1 MANYMGLPI
10 LPPAD
15 GGGGSG
21 TNLFNLSASV
31 TLDAQSF
38 NTGITNLV
46 LAIDSLNTKMIAVM
60 NSIYTLVDT
69 TRGGIESSASSA
81 QSIITALQQA
91 SGEVTSAIRESSSA
105 AGNVEDAA
113 DDATAAVRKTGEAAE
128 DVGEAAEGAT
138 EAADETEQ
146 AVERMGAAAQRGGSF
161 FSSFLQ
167 AAQDVWGTVTN
178 VAGFVS
184 SVSGFVWDI
193 GSNLVDS
200 AVTVADE
207 ERRFST
213 IFKGVEDDANAA
225 LESISEKTG
234 YHVGLLRG
242 NFASIYTQLRA
253 AGWDHAEAMKMSEE
267 AMLLAADA
275 AATYGI
281 SMDEATSRTL
291 SFMRGNIEAGE
302 SIGLFTSATTREQYS
317 KKLYGKE
324 WKDLTEKERENIM
337 LMIGTDI
344 YTDAGLSGAA
354 AEYAATFSVAMQNLQ
369 RVWLETKAILGT
381 PIVNA
386 MVPVLDKLQKW
397 VEDNPEKIDKLADGI
412 AKLVEAFADVFIAF
426 VEDLD
431 DEMINNIIN
440 IVLDFFEALAG
451 LAQILPPIVDFLLP
465 IVQWGMENIT
475 GPAIEGINMI
485 MDGDIVGGLWKF
497 TTAINPMVTS
507 GKAGFD
513 LLGTVG
519 GWLGFGG
526 DDDVAAVD
534 GMDRGPSMMQPEGS
548 FQNESAAAAAAKG
561 DIDDHMWQALR
572 DVAMYATTGYLPYG
586 SPWNDFKAG
595 TVEADLLDRF
605 GDFME
610 STYNDPDT
618 RNAVVDGLTPILEA
632 IPGMITSGIPAAM
645 SGVSVQMDGVTVGHL
660 VAPTVMGDMARS
672 VRGSRYTGGGN
683 NA

>member
-1 MANYMGLPI
+1 MANNMGLPI
-10 LPPAD
+10 LPPA
-15 GGGGSG
+15 GGGGGAG

-31 TLDAQSF
+31 TLDAESF
-38 NTGITNLV
+38 STGIANLKQ
-46 LAIDSLNTKMIAVM
+46 AIDNIDQKMSDVI
-60 NSIYTLVDT
+60 NSINALVET

-81 QSIITALQQA
+81 QDIIAALQQS

-113 DDATAAVRKTGEAAE
+113 DDATAAVRRTGEAAE

-146 AVERMGAAAQRGGSF
+146 AVERMGAAAQRGGLSF
-161 FSSFLQ
+161 ASFLQ
-167 AAQDVWGTVTN
+167 IAQDVWGTV
-178 VAGFVS
+178 S
-184 SVSGFVWDI
+184 SVAGFVWDI
-193 GSNLVDS
+193 GTDLVDS
-200 AVTVADE
+200 AVTVANE

-253 AGWDHAEAMKMSEE
+253 AGWDHAEAMKMSQE

-291 SFMRGNIEAGE
+291 SFMRGNVEAGE
-302 SIGLFTSATTREQYS
+302 SIGLFTSAATRDQYAQEM
-317 KKLYGKE
+317 YGAD

-337 LMIGTDI
+337 LRIGTDI
-344 YTDAGLSGAA
+344 YSDAGLSGAA
-354 AEYAATFSVAMQNLQ
+354 AEYAASFSVAMQNLQ

-381 PIVNA
+381 PIANA
-386 MVPVLDKLQKW
+386 MVPVLERLQQW
-397 VEDNPEKIDKLADGI
+397 IEANPEKIEKLAEGI
-412 AKLVEAFADVFIAF
+412 GKLVDAFADVFIAF

-431 DEMINNIIN
+431 DEMINDIIN

-451 LAQILPPIVDFLLP
+451 LAQLLPPIVDFLLP
-465 IVQWGMENIT
+465 IVQWLMENST
-475 GPAIEGINMI
+475 GPLWEGVGMI
-485 MDGDIVGGLWKF
+485 MDGDIIGGMWKIF
-497 TTAINPMVTS
+497 GATNPGALS
-507 GKAGFD
+507 AQAGFD

-534 GMDRGPSMMQPEGS
+534 GMDRGPSMMQTDGS
-548 FQNESAAAAAAKG
+548 FQNESAAAAEAAAAAKG
-561 DIDDHMWQALR
+561 DIDDHVRQALR
-572 DVAMYATTGYLPYG
+572 DVAMYVKTGDISG
-586 SPWNDFKAG
+586 DSPWWNLEPGDPD
-595 TVEADLLDRF
+595 TDLVDRF
-605 GDFME
+605 GDFLVSIHE
-610 STYNDPDT
+610 DSDT
-618 RNAVVDGLTPILEA
+618 RNAVVEGLTPILEA
-632 IPGMITSGIPAAM
+632 IPGMITSGL
-645 SGVSVQMDGVTVGHL
+645 SGVSVQMDGITVGHL